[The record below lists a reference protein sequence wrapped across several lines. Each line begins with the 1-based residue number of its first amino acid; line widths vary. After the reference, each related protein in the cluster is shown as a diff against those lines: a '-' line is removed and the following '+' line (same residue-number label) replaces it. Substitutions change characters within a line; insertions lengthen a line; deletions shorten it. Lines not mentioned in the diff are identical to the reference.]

1 MIESSAGYQTAIVA
15 DARRILI
22 EAIIDIVD
30 PDLTYGAAACDSR
43 ADYSLDG
50 QLHDKIFTLT
60 PYATL
65 EKNRWALDGSFHM
78 LPDSS
83 DAITGQAGFA
93 GGALSGADGSFA
105 APAWVELRFS
115 NVSIL
120 QACSVY
126 FPTADYDGVPVD
138 FTVEVRQG
146 GTSYYTRT
154 FTGNTEDHV
163 SLDGF
168 TVHNPDAIRV
178 TVTKWS
184 LPYRRMRLAEIVPGV
199 YERWDEDI
207 IAELNIQ
214 HQGNFACLALP
225 YGTCTLKMDNLDRR
239 FEPRSKN
246 GLFQSIEERQGVD
259 VKLGVR
265 LADGTDEYRRVGV
278 FYQYSGGWKT
288 GDNGLTMQWYLVDII
303 GLLADRD
310 YLVPAALPTTL
321 EGWIASLTAQLGKN
335 FEKLY
340 SVDPDY
346 ADLPVTA
353 NSADDVTGKTCGDI
367 LRFACMAALTWPRAD
382 AETGK
387 LTVEPF
393 WNQGNRLDL
402 DNLSSYPVMRA
413 NDDLA
418 AITFKLYDEAKT
430 EYVVS
435 GNSTASSATVSVD
448 NPFLHTKEDA
458 LSAARLILS
467 SYGGNQLETTGRGDM
482 SSEIG
487 DVDTVWLN
495 ESSATTARRMHQSFD
510 FTGGVL
516 QGCRSVLL
524 QADGSFLFQSRAV
537 LTEGG
542 SWTAPAGVS
551 KLRLILVGRGG
562 DGTDG
567 TDGTWGM
574 AGEDGVEGAG
584 GKVWAGTVD
593 INPEQTFSVAIG
605 QDASFGQYSSADGQ
619 LFPLGYTDVASG
631 DSFARSGVEAPLPGT
646 GDGGARGIG
655 GVKGNRHYETV
666 SGTDK
671 DGNHWTTTYEVVDN
685 YPGKGTEGVSGVPGC
700 VVVYWDKEGA

>member
-1 MIESSAGYQTAIVA
+1 MIESTAGYQRAIVA
-15 DARRILI
+15 DARRILM

-30 PDLTYGAAACDSR
+30 PDISYGDALSDSR
-43 ADYSLDG
+43 ADYSMDD
-50 QLHDKIFTLT
+50 QLHDKVFTLT
-60 PYATL
+60 PYATV
-65 EKNRWALDGSFHM
+65 EKNRWVLDGSFRV
-78 LPDSS
+78 LPDRN
-83 DAITGQAGFA
+83 DAMIGQAGFA
-93 GGALSGADGSFA
+93 GGTLSGADGSFA
-105 APAWVELRFS
+105 VPAWVEMRFS

-126 FPTADYDGVPVD
+126 FPSGNCDGVPVD

-146 GTSYYTRT
+146 GTAYCTKT
-154 FTGNTEDHV
+154 FTGNQADHV

-178 TVTKWS
+178 TVTRWS
-184 LPYRRMRLAEIVPGV
+184 LPYRRMRLVEIVPGI
-199 YERWDEDI
+199 YERWDEDV

-265 LADGTDEYRRVGV
+265 LADGTDEYKRVGV

-303 GLLADRD
+303 GLLSDRD
-310 YLVPAALPTTL
+310 FLIPAELPTTL
-321 EGWIASLTAQLGKN
+321 EGWIASLTAQLGVN
-335 FEKLY
+335 FEGRY
-340 SVDPDY
+340 AVDPDY
-346 ADLPVTA
+346 ANLPITA
-353 NSADDVTGKTCGDI
+353 NSAGDVAGKKCGD
-367 LRFACMAALTWPRAD
+367 LLLSACMAAGVWPRAD
-382 AETGK
+382 AETGN
-387 LTVEPF
+387 LAVEPF

-402 DNLSSYPVMRA
+402 DNLSSYPVMKA

-448 NPFLHTKEDA
+448 NPFLHTKEAA
-458 LSAARLILS
+458 LSAARMILS
-467 SYGGNQLETTGRGDM
+467 AYGGNQLETTGRGDM

-495 ESSATTARRMHQSFD
+495 ESSAATARRMHQSFE
-510 FTGGVL
+510 FTGGVM

-524 QADGSFLFQSRAV
+524 QADGSFLFQSRAI
-537 LTEGG
+537 LTKSG
-542 SWTAPAGVS
+542 SWTAPSGVS
-551 KLRLILVGRGG
+551 KLRLILVGRGA
-562 DGTDG
+562 DGTSG

-574 AGEDGVEGAG
+574 AGEDGAEGAG
-584 GKVWAGTVD
+584 GRVWAGTVD
-593 INPEQTFSVAIG
+593 INPEQTFSVSIG
-605 QDASFGQYSSADGQ
+605 QDTTFGQYSSTNGQ
-619 LFPLGYTDVASG
+619 IFPLGYTDVASG
-631 DSFARSGVEAPLPGT
+631 DSFARSGVELPLPGT
-646 GDGGARGIG
+646 GDGGAKGIG
-655 GVKGNRHYETV
+655 GVKGNRHYEKITNE
-666 SGTDK
+666 
-671 DGNHWTTTYEVVDN
+671 DGSTTTYMVVDN
-685 YPGKGTEGVSGVPGC
+685 YPGKGTQGVAGADGC
-700 VVVYWDKEGA
+700 VVIYWDKEAT